1 MQEAAL
7 LRKIGFFSALFLLFS
22 SAACGIL
29 PARSGGEVQVVDLGN
44 GILREPHTGRMWQK
58 ERGAMVASYEEAQ
71 AYVERL
77 DLGGHRDWR
86 LPTIYELYD
95 LHYLFDLH
103 RADHLDIA
111 LEGNYWSGEKDGEG
125 MAGSWEIGDQ
135 CEPERRYY
143 SKGKGYVRAVR
154 P

>member
-1 MQEAAL
+1 MAL
-7 LRKIGFFSALFLLFS
+7 LPLLLV
-22 SAACGIL
+22 AACGSMT
-29 PARSGGEVQVVDLGN
+29 ATGGKVVDLGN
-44 GILREPHTGRMWQK
+44 GILQEPHGGRMWQK
-58 ERGAMVASYEEAQ
+58 ERSGNFTSYEEAK
-71 AYVERL
+71 AYAERL
-77 DLGGHRDWR
+77 ELGGYHDWR

-103 RADHLDIA
+103 KADAIRIK

-135 CEPERRYY
+135 CEPERKYY
-143 SKGKGYVRAVR
+143 PQAKGYVRAVR